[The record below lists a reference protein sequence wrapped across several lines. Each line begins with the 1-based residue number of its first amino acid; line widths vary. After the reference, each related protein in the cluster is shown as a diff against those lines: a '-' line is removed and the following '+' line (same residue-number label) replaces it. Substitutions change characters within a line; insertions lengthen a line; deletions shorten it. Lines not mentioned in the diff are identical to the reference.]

1 MSQPARTALFL
12 FVVIVSNLSGNL
24 CLNWGMKKSGA
35 LLQPAVVI
43 GVALLIVWT
52 LARMALLS
60 WADLS
65 FVLPVTAIGY
75 VLSAVA
81 GMALFHEHVS
91 AERWAGALLVTAGA
105 ALVGAEKP
113 AAPQPPTDR

>member
-1 MSQPARTALFL
+1 MARPARTALF
-12 FVVIVSNLSGNL
+12 VIVVVLSNVAGNS
-24 CLNWGMKKSGA
+24 CLNWGMKQSGA
-35 LLQPAVVI
+35 LLQPVVVA

-75 VLSAVA
+75 VLNVLV
-81 GMALFHEHVS
+81 GIALFGEHVT
-91 AERWAGALLVTAGA
+91 AERWIGALLVTAGA
-105 ALVGAEKP
+105 ALVGLDARRGE
-113 AAPQPPTDR
+113 A

>member
-1 MSQPARTALFL
+1 MCQPARTALFL

>member
-1 MSQPARTALFL
+1 MAQPARTALL
-12 FVVIVSNLSGNL
+12 LIVVIVSNLVGNL
-24 CLNWGMKKSGA
+24 CLNWGMKMSGD
-35 LLQPAVVI
+35 LLQPAVVT

-75 VLSAVA
+75 VLSAAA
-81 GMALFHEHVS
+81 GMVLFREHV
-91 AERWAGALLVTAGA
+91 AADRWAGALLVSAGA
-105 ALVGAEKP
+105 ALVGTEKP
-113 AAPQPPTDR
+113 AAPRPPSVS

>member
-12 FVVIVSNLSGNL
+12 LVVIVANLTGNL
-24 CLNWGMKKSGA
+24 CLNWGMKHSGA
-35 LLQPAVVI
+35 LLQPAVVL

-75 VLSAVA
+75 VLSAAA
-81 GMALFHEHVS
+81 GMALFQEHV
-91 AERWAGALLVTAGA
+91 AVERWAGALLVTAGA
-105 ALVGAEKP
+105 VIVGTEKP
-113 AAPQPPTDR
+113 AAPRPPTEG